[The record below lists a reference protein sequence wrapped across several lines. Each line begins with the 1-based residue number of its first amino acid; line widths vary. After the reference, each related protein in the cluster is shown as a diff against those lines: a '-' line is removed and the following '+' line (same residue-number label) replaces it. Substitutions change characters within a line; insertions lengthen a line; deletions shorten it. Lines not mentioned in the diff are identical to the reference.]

1 MANPNTPDEPAQD
14 ECDCLEQ
21 ALAAFL
27 EDEWVH
33 LEGLGQL
40 RQVTCRGCGTT
51 FLTNHQTADL
61 CPACQERQSADRSD
75 ETHPLGG

>member
-1 MANPNTPDEPAQD
+1 MAVPNTSDEPAQD

-27 EDEWVH
+27 EDEWSH

-61 CPACQERQSADRSD
+61 CPECQEPQSGHWPD
-75 ETHPLGG
+75 ETDPLGG

>member
-1 MANPNTPDEPAQD
+1 MANPNASDEPARD
-14 ECDCLEQ
+14 ECDCFEQ

-27 EDEWVH
+27 EGEWSH

-51 FLTNHQTADL
+51 FLTNHRTADL
-61 CPACQERQSADRSD
+61 CPACQERQSAIRQN
-75 ETHPLGG
+75 EAHELGG